1 MAVVA
6 GTPTIIINNFNVFE
20 ALVPLTLSGSYPG
33 TSAGDPLD
41 LTGIVASDSVP
52 LLVEIFEQPPA
63 GTLAS
68 GVTWR
73 FAVGTTQANGALQAF
88 VSGASTPAGTIVSTS
103 TAPTITTSSGGVT
116 TALGVAAGALS
127 EVTGATGIT
136 GVQAPTI
143 TSTFTG
149 TAGTASGLS
158 NLGNVTYASVSAGHL
173 IARCVFKK
181 FL

>member
-6 GTPTIIINNFNVFE
+6 GTPTVIINNFNVFE
-20 ALVPLTLSGSYPG
+20 AIVPLTLSGSYPG
-33 TSAGDPLD
+33 TAAGDTLS
-41 LTGIVASDSVP
+41 LLGIVPSNSVP
-52 LLVEIFEQPPA
+52 VFVDIKEAPAA
-63 GTLAS
+63 GTLPS
-68 GVTWR
+68 GVIWN
-73 FAVGTTQANGALQAF
+73 FAPGTTQANGSLQALIAP
-88 VSGASTPAGTIVSTS
+88 GGTPTGTIVSTS

-127 EVTGATGIT
+127 EISGASGIT

-149 TAGTASGLS
+149 SAGSGGELT
-158 NLGNVTYASVSAGHL
+158 NLGNVTYASISAANL
-173 IARCVFKK
+173 VARVVYKK